1 MLDRPTGNVP
11 NASTVV
17 LVSLDF
23 SDGDYAENLEELRQ
37 LAASD
42 GLAISAVVKGKRSGL
57 ILPPSRAVARWT
69 KSRWH

>member
-23 SDGDYAENLEELRQ
+23 CDGDYAENLEELRQ

-42 GLAISAVVKGKRSGL
+42 GKT
-57 ILPPSRAVARWT
+57 LPT
-69 KSRWH
+69 